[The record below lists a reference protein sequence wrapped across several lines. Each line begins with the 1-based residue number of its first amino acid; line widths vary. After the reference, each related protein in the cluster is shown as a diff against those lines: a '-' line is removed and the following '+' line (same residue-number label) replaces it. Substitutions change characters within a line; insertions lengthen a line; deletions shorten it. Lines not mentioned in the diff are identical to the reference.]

1 MSDYNH
7 GDRNFD
13 DLAEKFARKVYGG
26 LKGEIRLAVVWR
38 DLVASMPQILSGK
51 PLRII
56 DIGGGLGQLSVKLA
70 ALGHKVVYNDLSQN
84 MLASAQKLA
93 EQESVR
99 DDIIWHQCPYQ
110 DLLKNRL
117 GTFDL
122 IICHALIEWLA
133 KPQLLL
139 NSLSVLMARNGRMS
153 ITFYNHN
160 GLVYRNLIRGNFNVL
175 KGPFSADPR
184 SLTPHN
190 PLKPELIDQWIGQLS
205 IKVEH
210 SSGIRVFHDYVT
222 NLIGGHLD
230 DAAVIDMELK
240 YSMLEPYK
248 WLGRYI
254 HYILRS

>member
-26 LKGEIRLAVVWR
+26 LKGQIRLAVVWR

-93 EQESVR
+93 EQESVM

-122 IICHALIEWLA
+122 VICHALIEWLA
-133 KPQLLL
+133 EPQLLL
-139 NSLSVLMARNGRMS
+139 KSLNVLMTRNGRMS

-175 KGPFSADPR
+175 KE
-184 SLTPHN
+184 
-190 PLKPELIDQWIGQLS
+190 LKLV
-205 IKVEH
+205 K
-210 SSGIRVFHDYVT
+210 SSGLRVFHDYVT
-222 NLIGGHLD
+222 TVRGGHTNPQ
-230 DAAVIDMELK
+230 AVIDAELV
-240 YSMLEPYK
+240 YSQIEPFK

-254 HYILRS
+254 HFVFTTNDALQNIASDELF